1 MPVPNLTLDP
11 IEVRASIDLTYGE
24 ETIPTA
30 IINLPSF
37 DGEAERWVKSRA
49 ININD
54 MTAEQGTA
62 LLLAKTKKTAE
73 LLTPQVPNLIS
84 ERGETGES
92 YSREPLNIDETVA
105 RLSAEAERYLAI
117 ANGVNLTVTSGRAP
131 RVFGLAHGSR
141 GK

>member
-1 MPVPNLTLDP
+1 VPPPDLTLNP
-11 IEVRASIDLTYGE
+11 VEVRASIDLTYGE
-24 ETIPTA
+24 ETIPNV
-30 IINLPSF
+30 IINLQSF
-37 DGEAERWVKSRA
+37 GGEAERWVKSRA
-49 ININD
+49 VNIND
-54 MTAEQGTA
+54 MTADQGAA

-73 LLTPQVPNLIS
+73 LLVPQIPNLIS

-92 YSREPLNIDETVA
+92 YTREPLNIPETVA

-117 ANGVNLTVTSGRAP
+117 ANGVNLTVVSGGAP